1 MLVDI
6 GYQRIRYLTLG
17 HLLKAGSEATSVSQ
31 YHMIVQ
37 GLGLAAEVL
46 ELRLRLVASA
56 RFTCVDR

>member
-1 MLVDI
+1 MI
-6 GYQRIRYLTLG
+6 TSS
-17 HLLKAGSEATSVSQ
+17 LLSVICEKLGSEATSVSQ

-56 RFTCVDR
+56 RFTCIDR